1 MLQQL
6 NQAIDYIEKHLFE
19 SDVVEQLPRRIGVA
33 EYHFKKVFV
42 SLAGMTISEYVR
54 KRRLSEASKDL
65 LAGSTVTDT
74 AVKYG
79 YQSVDGFSRAFKRWS
94 GMLPSEAVRTGS
106 GAAFPRISFVITVT
120 GGLNMDY
127 RIQEMPAF
135 NFVGVS
141 ARVPM
146 QFEGVNQEII
156 KLAQSIT
163 ENQRIELR
171 SLQNLDPKEI
181 VNVSHEA
188 DGDFMKE
195 EGYLTHM
202 IGVLTTRS
210 DAGEGLAIIPVEA
223 GTWAV
228 FPNEGAFPEVLQ
240 STMARVYSEWLPT
253 SDYELVNAPSFS
265 FTKMDQENPGHAYA
279 EIWIPVR

>member
-19 SDVVEQLPRRIGVA
+19 SDVVEQLPRRVGVA

-54 KRRLSEASKDL
+54 RRHLSEASKDL

-181 VNVSHEA
+181 VNVSYEA
-188 DGDFMKE
+188 DADFMKE

-240 STMARVYSEWLPT
+240 STMARVYSEWLPA